1 MDVLPER
8 TPSLVSPLAIDFE
21 RFVLSASPALL
32 RTAFL
37 LSGDRDHAEDLL
49 QAALWR
55 VYQHWSV
62 IRESPNGYAHAVLIN
77 LSRDRRRALRRRP
90 AEVEPTD
97 RPDVAAVDEIG
108 RLLERDT
115 VTRAVRGLPRRQREV
130 VVLRFFLDLSVA
142 ETAAALGTSEGAVK
156 AYAARGLARMRAL
169 FEGDLSCQ
177 ETVKSEVRD
186 VH

>member
-62 IRESPNGYAHAVLIN
+62 IRESPNGYAHTVLIN
-77 LSRDRRRALRRRP
+77 LSRDRTARVATAPRGGRA
-90 AEVEPTD
+90 D
-97 RPDVAAVDEIG
+97 RSVG
-108 RLLERDT
+108 R
-115 VTRAVRGLPRRQREV
+115 G
-130 VVLRFFLDLSVA
+130 
-142 ETAAALGTSEGAVK
+142 GG
-156 AYAARGLARMRAL
+156 G
-169 FEGDLSCQ
+169 
-177 ETVKSEVRD
+177 
-186 VH
+186 